1 VASPLAPGG
10 GWAPSIPSGASNM
23 YKSSLQDMTMR
34 ARAGVQVGDVQK
46 EAHMAYCL
54 GVLNENEGNAA

>member
-1 VASPLAPGG
+1 MAAPLAPGG
-10 GWAPSIPSGASNM
+10 GWAPSIPANSSNIH
-23 YKSSLQDMTMR
+23 KASLQDMTMR

-54 GVLNENEGNAA
+54 GTLNENQGHH